1 MVENDESMDAP
12 KNVLFHW
19 KYNNYEK
26 DTKSSNPSTHQ
37 NLSISLANMK
47 IMKIRWTQ
55 QKSTTPR
62 MLRITDVL
70 EEKNYVGAPRQ
81 KSTTPRM
88 LIITVVF
95 EEKTMLR
102 LQDKNQALQECL

>member
-12 KNVLFHW
+12 KSVRFHW

-26 DTKSSNPSTHQ
+26 DAKSSNPSTLQ
-37 NLSISLANMK
+37 NLSISLGNMK

-62 MLRITDVL
+62 MFTIT
-70 EEKNYVGAPRQ
+70 
-81 KSTTPRM
+81 
-88 LIITVVF
+88 IVF
-95 EEKTMLR
+95 EEKNCV
-102 LQDKNQALQECL
+102 DAP